1 MYISND
7 TIVIGAVLLCWF
19 MGVQYTTVNDI
30 LSVMLDFSFWKIK
43 HFKTES
49 ITSVIASVLLLMIQ
63 FGIFNFQNEKYN

>member
-1 MYISND
+1 
-7 TIVIGAVLLCWF
+7 